1 MSKIKEAFWDEI
13 EAQEDIIDDIRTNG
27 YVHQCEMPAQKT
39 TMADVKPREVAYP
52 IIWQEEQAELAR
64 EWLKAN
70 HAVKAS
76 IREIKKQN
84 GSIYELIATAKLSWG
99 ETTPTKMQ
107 VVREGEW
114 LFDEGKEYTK
124 DELVGVKDEIV
135 F

>member
-1 MSKIKEAFWDEI
+1 
-13 EAQEDIIDDIRTNG
+13 
-27 YVHQCEMPAQKT
+27 MPAQKT

-52 IIWQEEQAELAR
+52 IIWQEEQAELVR

-99 ETTPTKMQ
+99 ETTPAKMQ

>member
-1 MSKIKEAFWDEI
+1 MSKIKVAFWDEI
-13 EAQEDIIDDIRTNG
+13 EAQEDIVDDIRANG
-27 YVHQCEMPAQKT
+27 YALTCEMPAQKT

-52 IIWQEEQAELAR
+52 IIWQEEQAELVR

-70 HAVKAS
+70 HATKAS

-99 ETTPTKMQ
+99 ETTPAKMQ

-114 LFDEGKEYTK
+114 LFEEGKEYTR

>member
-13 EAQEDIIDDIRTNG
+13 EAQEDIIDDIKANG
-27 YVHQCEMPAQKT
+27 YALQCEMPAQKT
-39 TMADVKPREVAYP
+39 TMEDIKPREVTYP
-52 IIWQEEQAELAR
+52 IIWQEEQAELVR

-99 ETTPTKMQ
+99 ETTPANMQ

-114 LFDEGKEYTK
+114 LFEEGKEYTVT
-124 DELVGVKDEIV
+124 ELLGRKDEIWQ
-135 F
+135 

>member
-13 EAQEDIIDDIRTNG
+13 EAQEDIIDDIKTNG

-52 IIWQEEQAELAR
+52 IIWQEEQAELVR

-70 HAVKAS
+70 HATKAS

-84 GSIYELIATAKLSWG
+84 GSIYELIAMAKLSWG
-99 ETTPTKMQ
+99 ETAPAKMQ

-114 LFDEGKEYTK
+114 LFEEGKEYTVT
-124 DELVGVKDEIV
+124 ELSGRKDEIWQ
-135 F
+135 

>member
-52 IIWQEEQAELAR
+52 IIWQEEQSELVR

-70 HAVKAS
+70 HATKAS

-84 GSIYELIATAKLSWG
+84 GSIYELITTAKLSWG
-99 ETTPTKMQ
+99 EMTPAKMQ

-114 LFDEGKEYTK
+114 LFEEGKEYTAT
-124 DELVGVKDEIV
+124 ELLGRKDEIWQ
-135 F
+135 

>member
-13 EAQEDIIDDIRTNG
+13 EAQEDIIDDIRANG
-27 YVHQCEMPAQKT
+27 YALPREMPAQKT
-39 TMADVKPREVAYP
+39 TMADVKPREVTYP
-52 IIWQEEQAELAR
+52 IIWQEEQAELVR

-70 HAVKAS
+70 HATKAS

-84 GSIYELIATAKLSWG
+84 GSIYELIAMAKLSWG
-99 ETTPTKMQ
+99 ETTPAKMQ

-114 LFDEGKEYTK
+114 LFEEGKEYTR

>member
-1 MSKIKEAFWDEI
+1 MSRIKEAFWDEI

-39 TMADVKPREVAYP
+39 TMADVKPREVTYP
-52 IIWQEEQAELAR
+52 IIWQEEQAELVR

-70 HAVKAS
+70 HATKAS

-84 GSIYELIATAKLSWG
+84 GSIYELTTTAKLSWG
-99 ETTPTKMQ
+99 ETAPAKMQ

-114 LFDEGKEYTK
+114 LFAADKEYTR

>member
-13 EAQEDIIDDIRTNG
+13 EAQEDIVDDIRANG
-27 YVHQCEMPAQKT
+27 YALTCEMPAQKT
-39 TMADVKPREVAYP
+39 TMAEVAYP
-52 IIWQEEQAELAR
+52 IIWQEEQAELVR

-70 HAVKAS
+70 HATKAS

-99 ETTPTKMQ
+99 ETTPAKMQ

-114 LFDEGKEYTK
+114 LFDEGKEYNK

>member
-27 YVHQCEMPAQKT
+27 YVHRCEMPAQKT

-52 IIWQEEQAELAR
+52 IIWQEEQAELVR

-70 HAVKAS
+70 HATKAS

-84 GSIYELIATAKLSWG
+84 GSIYELIAMAKLSWG
-99 ETTPTKMQ
+99 ETTPANMQ

-114 LFDEGKEYTK
+114 LFEEGKEYTVT
-124 DELVGVKDEIV
+124 ELLGRKDEIWQ
-135 F
+135 

>member
-39 TMADVKPREVAYP
+39 TMADVKPREVTYP
-52 IIWQEEQAELAR
+52 IIWQEEQAELVR

-70 HAVKAS
+70 HATKAS

-84 GSIYELIATAKLSWG
+84 GSIYELIAMAKLSWG
-99 ETTPTKMQ
+99 ETTPANMQ

-114 LFDEGKEYTK
+114 LFEEGKEYTVT
-124 DELVGVKDEIV
+124 ELLGRKDEIWQ
-135 F
+135 

>member
-39 TMADVKPREVAYP
+39 TMADVKPRDVAYP
-52 IIWQEEQAELAR
+52 IIWQEEQAELVR

-70 HAVKAS
+70 HAIKAS

-84 GSIYELIATAKLSWG
+84 GSIYELIATAKLSWV
-99 ETTPTKMQ
+99 ETTPAKMQ

-114 LFDEGKEYTK
+114 LFEEGKEYSII
-124 DELVGVKDEIV
+124 ELLGRKDEIWQ
-135 F
+135 

>member
-13 EAQEDIIDDIRTNG
+13 EAQEDIVDDIIANG
-27 YVHQCEMPAQKT
+27 YALTCEMPAQNT
-39 TMADVKPREVAYP
+39 AMADVKPREVAYP
-52 IIWQEEQAELAR
+52 IIWQEEQAELVR

-84 GSIYELIATAKLSWG
+84 GSIYELIAMAKLSWG
-99 ETTPTKMQ
+99 ETTPAKMQ

-114 LFDEGKEYTK
+114 LFDEGKEYTR

>member
-52 IIWQEEQAELAR
+52 IIWQEEQAEL
-64 EWLKAN
+64 
-70 HAVKAS
+70 
-76 IREIKKQN
+76 
-84 GSIYELIATAKLSWG
+84 
-99 ETTPTKMQ
+99 
-107 VVREGEW
+107 VREW

>member
-52 IIWQEEQAELAR
+52 IIWQEEQAELVR

-70 HAVKAS
+70 HATKAS
-76 IREIKKQN
+76 I
-84 GSIYELIATAKLSWG
+84 
-99 ETTPTKMQ
+99 
-107 VVREGEW
+107 
-114 LFDEGKEYTK
+114 
-124 DELVGVKDEIV
+124 
-135 F
+135 

>member
-1 MSKIKEAFWDEI
+1 MSKIKEAFWGEI
-13 EAQEDIIDDIRTNG
+13 EAQEDIIDDIKTNG
-27 YVHQCEMPAQKT
+27 YAPTCEMPAQKT
-39 TMADVKPREVAYP
+39 VMADVKPREVTCP
-52 IIWQEEQAELAR
+52 IIWQEEQAELVR

-84 GSIYELIATAKLSWG
+84 GSIYELIAMAKLSWG

-107 VVREGEW
+107 IVRAGEW
-114 LFDEGKEYTK
+114 LFEEGKEYTR
-124 DELVGVKDEIV
+124 DELIGVKDEIV

>member
-13 EAQEDIIDDIRTNG
+13 EAQEDIVDDIIANG
-27 YVHQCEMPAQKT
+27 YALTCEMPAQKT
-39 TMADVKPREVAYP
+39 AMVDVKPREVAYP
-52 IIWQEEQAELAR
+52 IIWQEEQAELVR

-70 HAVKAS
+70 HAIKAS

-84 GSIYELIATAKLSWG
+84 GSIYELIAMAKLSWG
-99 ETTPTKMQ
+99 ETTPAKMQ

-114 LFDEGKEYTK
+114 LFDEGKEYTR

>member
-13 EAQEDIIDDIRTNG
+13 EAQEDIIDDIKTNG
-27 YVHQCEMPAQKT
+27 YALQCDMPAQKT
-39 TMADVKPREVAYP
+39 AMADVKPREVAYP
-52 IIWQEEQAELAR
+52 IIWQEEQAELVR

-70 HAVKAS
+70 HAIKAS

-84 GSIYELIATAKLSWG
+84 GSIYELITMAKLSWG
-99 ETTPTKMQ
+99 ETTPAKMQ
-107 VVREGEW
+107 VVRAGEW
-114 LFDEGKEYTK
+114 LFKEGKEYTR